1 MQHATAIGISAG
13 KWSSRTRLPARL
25 PRIRQGRRIF
35 VKPAPIHA
43 RNIRPSLFLI
53 NELSSNQ
60 SWNAFCMLALRQKLT
75 ERSTMH
81 HPNVPRRQSGFTL
94 IEIAIVLVIIGL
106 LLGGILK
113 GQELITQGRIRN
125 VSNDF
130 QSVTAAINL
139 YQDRYRA
146 LPGDDAGAVARWEI
160 DPPTGG
166 TLGDGIIAGGYNA
179 PAAGHESRQ
188 FWLHLRRA
196 GLVGGAIDDNKNPP
210 NAASGITGVQNGAFG
225 IPGVVICTNNLPAK
239 IAQAIDTQFDDGNSE
254 TGTVRATAGTN
265 AGDQPDDNYV
275 DDGTNFYVVCKAP

>member
-1 MQHATAIGISAG
+1 MNAAFSFPFNQLKI
-13 KWSSRTRLPARL
+13 
-25 PRIRQGRRIF
+25 
-35 VKPAPIHA
+35 IHA
-43 RNIRPSLFLI
+43 
-53 NELSSNQ
+53 
-60 SWNAFCMLALRQKLT
+60 WHAFCVTAPRNKLT
-75 ERSTMH
+75 ERFAMP
-81 HPNVPRRQSGFTL
+81 HPHYPRRQSGFTL

-146 LPGDDAGAVARWEI
+146 LPGDDAGAAARWKI
-160 DPPTGG
+160 DPPAGG
-166 TLGDGIIAGGYNA
+166 TLGDGIIAGSYNA
-179 PAAGHESRQ
+179 AAAGHESRQ

-196 GLVGGAIDDNKNPP
+196 GLVGGAIDDDKNPP

-239 IAQAIDTQFDDGNSE
+239 IAQAIDTQFDDGNSD
-254 TGTVRATAGTN
+254 TGTVRAVAGTN
-265 AGDQPDDNYV
+265 AEGQPDDNYV